1 MALLAVEPVAL
12 EIAWTRSRIA
22 GKLPQAMGL
31 SLYGFNSL
39 RVNTKLNT
47 ASKTE

>member
-12 EIAWTRSRIA
+12 EMAWTRSRIT
-22 GKLPQAMGL
+22 GELPQAMGL
-31 SLYGFNSL
+31 SL

-47 ASKTE
+47 ASETKRG